1 MKQKYSS
8 LFFYLKNIRLSK
20 YLKFFISTIFIFL
33 FHSSFGQQVIIT
45 GIVDGTLSGGN
56 PKGIELY
63 IDGAVDLSSYQLW
76 RSSNGGSFS
85 NKGTLSGNYSN
96 EFVYL
101 TNNSTNF
108 ATVFGSSGD
117 FGNVIVDGDV
127 NGNGDDGFQIR
138 LISNNSV
145 IDQVWEDNTSD
156 QYRDSY
162 MYRNDA
168 TGPDGSWISGNW
180 TIPGNDTLDGASAAG
195 IQSTVPFGT
204 YSVTANTT
212 WTGSSGTDWNTSG
225 NWSNGVPTSSYNAS
239 IPDVTNA
246 PIISVSTGATVKD
259 LTINESEGLT
269 INSGGSLIVSGT
281 STGNITYNRNIP
293 TTNWYLVSSPVEGQD
308 IDAFVATEGIA
319 SGTGSNLG
327 LSDYNNATP
336 GWEYYQNGASG
347 TGNFTSGDGRSIKLV
362 SAGDVSFTGTINT
375 SDVNISITDA
385 TGSGGDAFNL
395 VGNPYPSFIAA
406 NNSADGTNNI
416 LKVNDADND
425 YLTESTIW
433 FWNQGTSSFNQ
444 INHAS
449 AAKYIAPGQGFFLS
463 ANGNNSLSITEA
475 MQSNQGTD
483 SFQRLTT
490 RPEIA
495 LSLSNGTATRNAD
508 IYYLEGTTT
517 GWDNG
522 YDSSIFG
529 GVANEFAI
537 YTHSVANGNGRNLG
551 IQSLPPNNY
560 ENMIIP
566 VGINA
571 EAGTAITID
580 AATNNFPSGINI
592 YLEDKQDNSFAL
604 LEADSNFSFTP
615 ENNLSGIGRFYLH
628 TTSGVLSADDFAT
641 NTNISIYT
649 SSNDNL
655 RIAGVQNGT
664 ATVRLYNILGK
675 EMLKSSFEGNGVN
688 DINLNNIPV
697 GIYIVKL
704 TTENGV
710 LNRKIIIQ

>member
-76 RSSNGGSFS
+76 KSSNGGSFS

-117 FGNVIVDGDV
+117 FGNVIVDSDV

-212 WTGSSGTDWNTSG
+212 WTGDTDTDWATAS
-225 NWSNGVPTSSYNAS
+225 NWDNGVPTSSLDAT

-246 PIISVSTGATVKD
+246 PIISASTGAAVKD
-259 LTINESEGLT
+259 LTINESDGLN

-281 STGNITYNRNIP
+281 SSGNITYNRNIP
-293 TTNWYLVSSPVEGQD
+293 TTNWYLVSSPVAGQD
-308 IDAFVATEGIA
+308 IDAFVAAEGLA
-319 SGTGSNLG
+319 SGTGSNVG
-327 LSDYNNATP
+327 LSDYNNTTP
-336 GWEYYQNGASG
+336 G
-347 TGNFTSGDGRSIKLV
+347 
-362 SAGDVSFTGTINT
+362 
-375 SDVNISITDA
+375 
-385 TGSGGDAFNL
+385 
-395 VGNPYPSFIAA
+395 
-406 NNSADGTNNI
+406 
-416 LKVNDADND
+416 
-425 YLTESTIW
+425 
-433 FWNQGTSSFNQ
+433 
-444 INHAS
+444 
-449 AAKYIAPGQGFFLS
+449 
-463 ANGNNSLSITEA
+463 
-475 MQSNQGTD
+475 
-483 SFQRLTT
+483 
-490 RPEIA
+490 
-495 LSLSNGTATRNAD
+495 
-508 IYYLEGTTT
+508 
-517 GWDNG
+517 
-522 YDSSIFG
+522 
-529 GVANEFAI
+529 
-537 YTHSVANGNGRNLG
+537 
-551 IQSLPPNNY
+551 
-560 ENMIIP
+560 
-566 VGINA
+566 
-571 EAGTAITID
+571 
-580 AATNNFPSGINI
+580 
-592 YLEDKQDNSFAL
+592 
-604 LEADSNFSFTP
+604 
-615 ENNLSGIGRFYLH
+615 
-628 TTSGVLSADDFAT
+628 
-641 NTNISIYT
+641 
-649 SSNDNL
+649 
-655 RIAGVQNGT
+655 
-664 ATVRLYNILGK
+664 
-675 EMLKSSFEGNGVN
+675 
-688 DINLNNIPV
+688 
-697 GIYIVKL
+697 
-704 TTENGV
+704 
-710 LNRKIIIQ
+710 

>member
-293 TTNWYLVSSPVEGQD
+293 TTNWYLVSSPVVGQTIVD
-308 IDAFVATEGIA
+308 FYTNESPVMG
-319 SGTGSNLG
+319 
-327 LSDYNNATP
+327 
-336 GWEYYQNGASG
+336 SG
-347 TGNFTSGDGRSIKLV
+347 TGNDQNVAIAPYDNSQSDANDRWDYYTEGEVDGNDGDDTTDTFGTGIGYSVLLQSGDDI
-362 SAGDVSFTGTINT
+362 AFTGTMSTENV
-375 SDVNISITDA
+375 DVSI
-385 TGSGGDAFNL
+385 
-395 VGNPYPSFIAA
+395 
-406 NNSADGTNNI
+406 
-416 LKVNDADND
+416 
-425 YLTESTIW
+425 
-433 FWNQGTSSFNQ
+433 
-444 INHAS
+444 
-449 AAKYIAPGQGFFLS
+449 
-463 ANGNNSLSITEA
+463 
-475 MQSNQGTD
+475 
-483 SFQRLTT
+483 
-490 RPEIA
+490 
-495 LSLSNGTATRNAD
+495 SNGT
-508 IYYLEGTTT
+508 GS
-517 GWDNG
+517 W
-522 YDSSIFG
+522 
-529 GVANEFAI
+529 
-537 YTHSVANGNGRNLG
+537 
-551 IQSLPPNNY
+551 
-560 ENMIIP
+560 
-566 VGINA
+566 
-571 EAGTAITID
+571 
-580 AATNNFPSGINI
+580 
-592 YLEDKQDNSFAL
+592 
-604 LEADSNFSFTP
+604 
-615 ENNLSGIGRFYLH
+615 
-628 TTSGVLSADDFAT
+628 
-641 NTNISIYT
+641 
-649 SSNDNL
+649 
-655 RIAGVQNGT
+655 
-664 ATVRLYNILGK
+664 
-675 EMLKSSFEGNGVN
+675 
-688 DINLNNIPV
+688 
-697 GIYIVKL
+697 
-704 TTENGV
+704 
-710 LNRKIIIQ
+710 RK